1 MRCSGILITCLATLS
16 LVVAIVVVVVVVV
29 AFILYTKL
37 IENSRDAVRAHQG
50 RGDIYG
56 ELDKVQR
63 RRTHVDG
70 ANRGGFFARLLESRF
85 NRVDVN
91 FQDVFPEELRDVGD
105 GKNGEFEDEVSECG
119 FEEDDAEKGEGV
131 AVLRCFRE
139 EEDWGE

>member
-1 MRCSGILITCLATLS
+1 MKSNNETTLLSFPNNDVGITYYCVLYI
-16 LVVAIVVVVVVVV
+16 
-29 AFILYTKL
+29 ILYSYAKL

-119 FEEDDAEKGEGV
+119 FEEDDAQKGEGV